1 MLVFL
6 STSPPDWLLS
16 VASDVIPQTVRAL
29 HQQFV
34 KSVASV
40 ISTVFNHTHQLP
52 QDAHDVIHAIFGDLV
67 FHFELPSRGK
77 NHNVRRIAVMFDQSM
92 ANILSI
98 VTCHVEDSVD
108 DFAFA
113 NHIPCHHGYIFTAK
127 PRARADSSKPYA
139 AITNNMILIKTLSQS
154 EDFQITKKN
163 MKNAVEMK
171 INKFILV
178 P

>member
-1 MLVFL
+1 
-6 STSPPDWLLS
+6 
-16 VASDVIPQTVRAL
+16 
-29 HQQFV
+29 
-34 KSVASV
+34 
-40 ISTVFNHTHQLP
+40 
-52 QDAHDVIHAIFGDLV
+52 
-67 FHFELPSRGK
+67 
-77 NHNVRRIAVMFDQSM
+77 MFDQSM

-113 NHIPCHHGYIFTAK
+113 NHIPCHHGYTFTTK

-139 AITNNMILIKTLSQS
+139 AITNKVILMKILSQV
-154 EDFQITKKN
+154 EDFQNTKKN
-163 MKNAVEMK
+163 MKITVEMK